1 MKEFF
6 KKMLSDVNGQ
16 TSSKRFITLVAF
28 GLLATAFICNIFFEI
43 PLQEFVFDGM
53 MYLVCVGLGVTCAEK
68 FSNPRKEE

>member
-6 KKMLSDVNGQ
+6 ANMMSDVDGQ
-16 TSSKRFITLVAF
+16 TSSKRFITLIAF
-28 GLLATAFICNIFFEI
+28 ALLSTAFICNIFFEI

-68 FSNPRKEE
+68 FRPKT